1 MFVIYSCIAVAPKQ
15 RLTTKHQCPRR
26 SCGAGLHP
34 ELALGRGWGALFH
47 QPHLTVRLLVAFS
60 ATRVAGWRPEFLAG
74 HLCPGHLPKD
84 RWPPQSSAS
93 VHPSWK
99 DPPPITVCVVV
110 SEACP
115 QVQPELGEGTPGDGT
130 AGGHPRSCLPI
141 TRSSSFCTSE
151 SPVKNNK
158 HLHFSKKTGRH
169 APTKENSWGWE
180 PEGGSGDTALQGL
193 LCVCVS
199 WE

>member
-1 MFVIYSCIAVAPKQ
+1 MSSLAVFVIYSCIAVAPKQ

-84 RWPPQSSAS
+84 SWPPQSSAS

-99 DPPPITVCVVV
+99 DPPPSLSALWSQKPV
-110 SEACP
+110 
-115 QVQPELGEGTPGDGT
+115 
-130 AGGHPRSCLPI
+130 PRSSL
-141 TRSSSFCTSE
+141 
-151 SPVKNNK
+151 N
-158 HLHFSKKTGRH
+158 LGR
-169 APTKENSWGWE
+169 
-180 PEGGSGDTALQGL
+180 GL
-193 LCVCVS
+193 LETGPLGAIPEAACQSPAVLPFVHQNPQ
-199 WE
+199 